1 MLAAIAAP
9 AAAACVALGMPVG
22 VALGVACTAAP
33 AAAQARDTARA
44 APRAMFTRHD
54 AFVATGL
61 LAGALALM
69 PADEWFRDHVEARS
83 LQSSATAHGVAN
95 DFSLLGDPGTVIL
108 SLGTY
113 AVGRIAGSHTVSDV
127 GLHAT
132 EALLLSA
139 AATELVKGV
148 AGRARPYVLPPDAD
162 AFAAMRGFS
171 SAGRTSFPSGH
182 TSAAFSL
189 AAVVDDEGAIHWPH
203 AARIV
208 TPVTYGLASLVGLS
222 RIYKDR
228 HWVSDVAVG
237 ALVGEYSGLMV
248 ERYNRSHPHNAL
260 ERWLVPSAIVPD
272 NETGR
277 AGKAGVS
284 VEWSVR

>member
-1 MLAAIAAP
+1 MPLTAAP
-9 AAAACVALGMPVG
+9 RVVCVALGM
-22 VALGVACTAAP
+22 ACAAMP
-33 AAAQARDTARA
+33 GAAQARDMARDTARA
-44 APRAMFTRHD
+44 APRALFTRHD

-69 PADEWFRDHVEARS
+69 PADEWFRNHVEERS
-83 LQSSATAHGVAN
+83 LQSSTTAHTVAN

-132 EALLLSA
+132 EALVLSA

-162 AFAAMRGFS
+162 EFAALRGFS

-189 AAVVDDEGAIHWPH
+189 AAVVDEEGAIHWPH

-248 ERYNRSHPHNAL
+248 ERYNRGHPHNAL
-260 ERWLVPSAIVPD
+260 ERWLVPSAITPD
-272 NETGR
+272 NETGK
-277 AGKAGVS
+277 AGKPGVS
-284 VEWSVR
+284 IVWSVR

>member
-1 MLAAIAAP
+1 MPLITARR
-9 AAAACVALGMPVG
+9 AACL
-22 VALGVACTAAP
+22 ALGVAFAVTSGAVP
-33 AAAQARDTARA
+33 AAAQARDTAKA
-44 APRAMFTRHD
+44 APSVFTRHD

-69 PADEWFRDHVEARS
+69 PADEWFRNHVEERS
-83 LQSSATAHGVAN
+83 LQSSTTAHAVAN

-113 AVGRIAGSHTVSDV
+113 AVGRIAGNHTVSEV

-162 AFAAMRGFS
+162 EFAALRGFS

-203 AARIV
+203 AARII

-228 HWVSDVAVG
+228 HWMSDVAVG

-260 ERWLVPSAIVPD
+260 ERWLVPSAIRVD
-272 NETGR
+272 NETG
-277 AGKAGVS
+277 KAGQTRVS
-284 VEWSVR
+284 VEWSLR

>member
-1 MLAAIAAP
+1 MPLTAVCR
-9 AAAACVALGMPVG
+9 AACVALG
-22 VALGVACTAAP
+22 VACATMP
-33 AAAQARDTARA
+33 AGAQAHDTTRA
-44 APRAMFTRHD
+44 SHPLFTHHD

-61 LAGALALM
+61 LAGGLALM
-69 PADEWFRDHVEARS
+69 PADEWLRNRVEAPS
-83 LQSSATAHGVAN
+83 LQSSASAHTIAN

-108 SLGTY
+108 SVGTY
-113 AVGRIAGSHTVSDV
+113 AVGRIVGSRKVSEV

-162 AFAAMRGFS
+162 NFVAWTGFT

-182 TSAAFSL
+182 TSAAFAL
-189 AAVVDDEGAIHWPH
+189 AAVVDREGGTYWPH

-228 HWVSDVAVG
+228 HWVSDVVVG
-237 ALVGEYSGLMV
+237 ALVGEYSGLVV
-248 ERYNRSHPHNAL
+248 ERFNRGHPRKAL
-260 ERWLVPSAIVPD
+260 ERWLIPSAVAPNNDTDRGKTGLSIVW
-272 NETGR
+272 T
-277 AGKAGVS
+277 
-284 VEWSVR
+284 VR